1 MINYIIMVV
10 IIFDLETSGLNPYH
24 NDIIEI
30 GAKVLDSEKTFS
42 CLVRPKSNRLIDKK
56 ITEITGITN
65 RTLRAEGKQWL
76 QAYNDFYNWLVENLE
91 KDEKNAIVSHNGEA
105 FDFIF
110 LKRILNDLRKN
121 NKLSIDIH
129 DRYELNY
136 IDTLLLSKRL
146 LSDSYTFKQESL
158 CKYFNIKIDI
168 SHRAM
173 NDVLNLEQLYIKL
186 LDLLE
191 NEKKEEITI
200 ELVKNYI
207 QLMD

>member
-10 IIFDLETSGLNPYH
+10 IIFDLETSGLNTYN